1 MSILLTE
8 EKQAEKGDPGS
19 ASYGTMYTGMKR
31 RLFIGLL
38 SVLFLTLF
46 LYLFWSSDEARI
58 RKLIKEGAGAAE
70 SRDLDSV
77 MSKVSFAYRDDYG
90 VTYLYLKEILKR
102 EFDRLSDIQVEY
114 GELKIQIIKKGGTP
128 GEHPSPD
135 APDMA
140 VAEMDIRVVAT
151 AGTETGYLLG
161 DVRTPVHVKF
171 TLEKERMKWLIVK
184 AEGIRF

>member
-1 MSILLTE
+1 MN
-8 EKQAEKGDPGS
+8 KK
-19 ASYGTMYTGMKR
+19 
-31 RLFIGLL
+31 LFIGLL
-38 SVLFLTLF
+38 SLLVLILVV
-46 LYLFWSSDEARI
+46 YLLWPTDEARI
-58 RKLIKEGAGAAE
+58 RKLFKEGAGAVE
-70 SRDLDSV
+70 SRDLDNV

-114 GELKIQIIKKGGTP
+114 GELKIEIIKKGGTQ
-128 GEHPSPD
+128 GERRSPD

-140 VAEMDIRVVAT
+140 MAELDIRVVAT

-161 DVRTPVHVKF
+161 DVKTPVHVKF

-184 AEGIRF
+184 AEGIRFWGN

>member
-1 MSILLTE
+1 MN
-8 EKQAEKGDPGS
+8 KK
-19 ASYGTMYTGMKR
+19 
-31 RLFIGLL
+31 LFIGLL
-38 SVLFLTLF
+38 SVLLLVSV
-46 LYLFWSSDEARI
+46 LYLLWPSDEARI
-58 RKLIKEGAGAAE
+58 KKLFKEGAGAVE
-70 SRDLDSV
+70 SRDIDGV

-114 GELKIQIIKKGGTP
+114 GELRIKIIKKGGP
-128 GEHPSPD
+128 REERLSPD
-135 APDMA
+135 TPDMA

-151 AGTETGYLLG
+151 AGTETGYILG
-161 DVRTPVHVKF
+161 DVKTPVHMRF